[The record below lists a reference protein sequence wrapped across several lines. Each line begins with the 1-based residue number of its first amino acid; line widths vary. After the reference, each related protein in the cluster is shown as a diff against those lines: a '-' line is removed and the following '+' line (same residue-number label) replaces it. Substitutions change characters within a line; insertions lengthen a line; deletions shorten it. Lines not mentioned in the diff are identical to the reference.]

1 MRIAEVKVGKTTCK
15 ATPLVPIP
23 QGIVGAT
30 ISIEYTDPAWDGLQ
44 KTVVFRGVVTKDVLD
59 SGSEVTIPAEVV
71 SRAGIYL
78 YMGVYGVDTANN
90 VVVPTIWT
98 ELGFVHGAAAPSGDT
113 SVDPSLPVW
122 AQIQAMIGNLDD
134 LDTDAKSNL
143 VAAVNEALTE
153 GGGEVDPVVVQKIV
167 EDYLKA
173 NPPQAGA
180 NGKDG
185 TTPTIGENGNWYLGD
200 TDTGKPSR
208 GADGAKGDKGDKG
221 DAFTYA
227 DFTAAQLAALKGEKG
242 DPGEKGNTGATG
254 PAGPAGVPGKDGPK
268 GDPGVPGK
276 DGEKGDKGEPGD
288 KGAPGEK
295 GPPGVDGKSAY
306 QYAQDGGYTGTETD
320 FVVKLAQEILSGTT
334 DDLTPAQV
342 YAAVSAGRPVK
353 VQYTSRSYGV
363 MSFTAFS
370 TSETMGVIASQNIVY
385 YDNVYI
391 LAELGG
397 YIQSGKWFFNS
408 TVLAEKKDIPQS
420 SSGGEIKWHK
430 VAEVTTEE
438 ELDEYVA
445 TIDQNGNPIKSYK
458 PLALAL
464 YCSLPA
470 DAAQVSADGAYYVY
484 PSASST
490 NANLKATGSFGQWK
504 SAAACITNIFFGSG
518 AGIVGLG
525 NSMTM
530 LNPVGNEDSVLD
542 GVRIVFPAAGDH
554 FPIGSHII
562 VSVLGV
568 KP

>member
-15 ATPLVPIP
+15 VTPLVPIP

-44 KTVVFRGVVTKDVLD
+44 KTVVFRSTVTKDVLD

-71 SRAGIYL
+71 SRSGIYL

-90 VVVPTIWT
+90 VVVPTIWI

-113 SVDPSLPVW
+113 SADPSLPVW
-122 AQIQAMIGNLDD
+122 AQIQAAIGNLDD
-134 LDTDAKSNL
+134 LGTVAKSNL
-143 VAAVNEALTE
+143 VAAVNEALAK
-153 GGGEVDPVVVQKIV
+153 GGEEVDPAAVQKIV

-180 NGKDG
+180 DGKDG
-185 TTPTIGENGNWYLGD
+185 TTPMIGSNGNWYLGAE
-200 TDTGKPSR
+200 DTGKPSR
-208 GADGAKGDKGDKG
+208 GATGP
-221 DAFTYA
+221 
-227 DFTAAQLAALKGEKG
+227 QGE
-242 DPGEKGNTGATG
+242 TG
-254 PAGPAGVPGKDGPK
+254 PAGPVGAS
-268 GDPGVPGK
+268 GK
-276 DGEKGDKGEPGD
+276 DGEKGD

-353 VQYTSRSYGV
+353 VQYTSSSYGV

-370 TSETMGVIASQNIVY
+370 TSETMGVIASQNIVFY
-385 YDNVYI
+385 NNAYI

-408 TVLAEKKDIPQS
+408 TVLAEKKDIPEV

-445 TIDQNGNPIKSYK
+445 DIDQTGNKIKSYK

-490 NANLKATGSFGQWK
+490 NANLKAIGSFGQWK
-504 SAAACITNIFFGSG
+504 SAAACITDVFFGSG
-518 AGIVGLG
+518 AGIIGLG
-525 NSMTM
+525 NSTTV
-530 LNPVGNEDSVLD
+530 LNPVGDEDSVLD
-542 GVRIVFPAAGDH
+542 GVRIVFPTAGDH

-562 VSVLGV
+562 VSILGV